1 MTLEK
6 IPPLKGGGGC
16 EGEKEKGG
24 WRMDYRQ
31 DIDTALKVLRDGGVI
46 LYPTD
51 TIWGLGCDATNENA
65 VSKIFEIKKRA
76 DSKSL
81 LVLVNG
87 ITMLERY
94 VKAIPPAASELI
106 YVTDKPLT
114 IIYPQGKNLAK
125 GVCSEDG
132 SVGIR
137 ITSDSF
143 CTELINRSRKPI
155 VSTSANY
162 SEAPSPRTFAEID
175 SGIIGSVSYVVSY
188 RQDDATKNKPSP
200 VIKVNSDGS
209 IKIIRM

>member
-1 MTLEK
+1 ME
-6 IPPLKGGGGC
+6 
-16 EGEKEKGG
+16 
-24 WRMDYRQ
+24 YRE
-31 DIDTALKVLRDGGVI
+31 DVDNALKVLRDGGVI

-76 DSKSL
+76 DNKSL

-94 VKAIPPAASELI
+94 VKAIPPTASELI

-125 GVCSEDG
+125 GVCSEEG
-132 SVGIR
+132 TVGIR
-137 ITSDSF
+137 ITADSF
-143 CTELINRSRKPI
+143 CIELINRLRKPI

-162 SEAPSPRTFAEID
+162 SEAPSPRTFAEIEN
-175 SGIIGSVSYVVSY
+175 GIIGSVSYVVRY
-188 RQDDATKNKPSP
+188 RQDDTTKYKPSP